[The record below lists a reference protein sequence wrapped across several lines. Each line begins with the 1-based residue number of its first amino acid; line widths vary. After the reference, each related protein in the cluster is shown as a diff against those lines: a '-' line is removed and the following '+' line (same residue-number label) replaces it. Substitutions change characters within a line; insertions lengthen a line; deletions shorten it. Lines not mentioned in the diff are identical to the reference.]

1 MRELMPK
8 VAAFVDEMREAFGTA
23 QIDASIRAGMRREGS
38 FWARE
43 NGHELG
49 SRPMERNAGEKKRC

>member
-8 VAAFVDEMREAFGTA
+8 VAAFVDEMREAFGVT
-23 QIDASIRAGMRREGS
+23 QIDAAIRAGMRGEGS

-43 NGHELG
+43 NGHEVG
-49 SRPMERNAGEKKRC
+49 SRPLERPVRERKQC